1 MNNQTSIFSF
11 FADNWLGPKLQ
22 YGQSM
27 IMDTRLG
34 PNYSKSDEEY
44 TGNNRES
51 LFSSILYDSKI
62 FTVYSPV
69 HIKIEFFCVKL
80 HSTVISYFST
90 VSAFYS
96 KVRSTRVFYLQFP
109 NLLSLQARGTAQSYL
124 F

>member
-1 MNNQTSIFSF
+1 
-11 FADNWLGPKLQ
+11 
-22 YGQSM
+22 
-27 IMDTRLG
+27 MDTRLG

-109 NLLSLQARGTAQSYL
+109 NLLSLHARGTAQSYL
-124 F
+124 FSFRASPRALVYMSS